1 MKIVLQ
7 CCTSGSVTAEG
18 RITGSVER
26 GYVALLGITVEDTK
40 AEARLLAEKVVGL
53 RVFEDEAGKL
63 NRSLMDIG
71 GGMLVISNFTLCA
84 DARHGRRP
92 SYIRAARPEAAE
104 PLYEYFVS
112 YLRSLGVSRVETGI
126 FGADMSVNICN
137 SGPITLVLDTDELK
151 PNERKN

>member
-7 CCTSGSVTAEG
+7 CCTSGSVTVEG

-26 GYVALLGITVEDTK
+26 GYVALLGITVEDTE

-53 RVFEDEAGKL
+53 RVFEDESGKL

-92 SYIRAARPEAAE
+92 SYTRAARPEAAE

>member
-1 MKIVLQ
+1 LKIVLQ
-7 CCTSGSVTAEG
+7 CCTSGSVTVEG

-26 GYVALLGITVEDTK
+26 GYVALLGITVEDTE

-84 DARHGRRP
+84 DARHGRCP
-92 SYIRAARPEAAE
+92 AVTRAARPEAAE

-112 YLRSLGVSRVETGI
+112 YLRSLGVSHVETGI

>member
-7 CCTSGSVTAEG
+7 CCTSGSVTVEG

-92 SYIRAARPEAAE
+92 SYTRAARPEAAE

>member
-7 CCTSGSVTAEG
+7 CCTSGSVTVEG
-18 RITGSVER
+18 RVTGSVER
-26 GYVALLGITVEDTK
+26 GYVALLGITVEDTE

-53 RVFEDEAGKL
+53 RVFEDESGKL

-92 SYIRAARPEAAE
+92 SYTRAARPEAAE